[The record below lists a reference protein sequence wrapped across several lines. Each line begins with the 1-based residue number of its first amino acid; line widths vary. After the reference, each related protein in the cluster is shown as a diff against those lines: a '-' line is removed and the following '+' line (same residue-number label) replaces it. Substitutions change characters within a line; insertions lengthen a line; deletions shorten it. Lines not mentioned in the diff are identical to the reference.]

1 MKLKDL
7 VANLY
12 PRLPS
17 QFEEFDVEQ
26 ISCDSRQV
34 KPQSLFVA
42 VPGITYDGANFIDEA
57 IDKGAIV
64 VAYDHHAA
72 KKINNDQVCA
82 LQVSDPKR
90 FLHEI
95 IQRFYDYPSKK
106 VKTIGVTGTNGK
118 TTITY
123 LIESVFKTNDKRC
136 AVIGTINHRIA
147 GNIIPSKNTTPGVVE
162 LQQYLFE
169 MDKAKVAYC
178 VMEVSSHALEQE
190 RVAGIDFR
198 SAIFTNLTQDH
209 LDYHV
214 YMDNYFYA
222 KAKLFTAL
230 SADSYALINTDDHF
244 ARKLIGLTKSRVMT
258 YGIKNQA
265 DIQARDIHLT
275 LRGSTFT
282 VCDQPGRTKIQTR
295 LMGTHNI
302 YNILAAWGVCL
313 SEGISPEN
321 IKKGIEAF
329 DSVPGR
335 LERIDCG
342 QDFFVY
348 VDYAHTDDALKN
360 VLTSFKQVSSAKVI
374 VVFGCG
380 GNRDKM
386 KRPKMGEV
394 ASQLADYVIVTSD
407 NPRQEDPQA
416 IIGEIIAGFKGNHYA
431 VVLDR
436 KEAIAKAFSL
446 VQKGEIVLIAGK
458 GHEDYQIFKDK
469 TIHFD
474 DREIARE
481 CLQCLV

>member
-7 VANLY
+7 VANLC

-17 QFEEFDVEQ
+17 QFAEIDIEQ

-34 KPQSLFVA
+34 KPKSLFVA
-42 VPGITYDGANFIDEA
+42 VPGTTHNGANFIDEA
-57 IDKGAIV
+57 IDKGAIA
-64 VAYDHHAA
+64 VAYDHHVA
-72 KKINNDQVCA
+72 KKINNGHVCA
-82 LQVSDPKR
+82 LQVSDPKK

-118 TTITY
+118 TTTTY
-123 LIESVFKTNDKRC
+123 LIESVFKTSGKKC

-169 MDKAKVAYC
+169 MNKANVTYC

-198 SAIFTNLTQDH
+198 SAVFTNLTQDH
-209 LDYHV
+209 LDYHIN
-214 YMDNYFYA
+214 MDNYFCA

-230 SADSYALINTDDHF
+230 SPDSQALINADDDF
-244 ARKLIGLTKSRVMT
+244 SQKLIGLTKSKIVT

-265 DIQARDIHLT
+265 DIQAQDINLD
-275 LRGSTFT
+275 LSGSTFT
-282 VCDQPGRTKIQTR
+282 VCDQQGRTKIKTH
-295 LMGTHNI
+295 LMGMHDI

-313 SEGISPEN
+313 SEGISPKN

-329 DSVPGR
+329 GSVPGR

-360 VLTSFKQVSSAKVI
+360 VLTSFKQVSQAKVI

-380 GNRDKM
+380 GNRDKT

-394 ASQLADYVIVTSD
+394 ASQIADYAIVTSD
-407 NPRQEDPQA
+407 NPRQEDPQT
-416 IIGEIIAGFKGNHYA
+416 IIQEIMAGFKGKNFC
-431 VVLDR
+431 VVVDR

-446 VQKGEIVLIAGK
+446 AQKGEIVLIAGK

-474 DREIARE
+474 DREVARE
-481 CLQCLV
+481 CLKCLV